1 MTTSLVIDANLAFR
15 YLLPGEAHE
24 QLRPLF
30 HQWEAQGVTLI
41 APTLWAYELAS
52 IISKTVHFGHLTKAE
67 GEALLQMAGSFTVQL
82 VPPDGALLNRAY
94 TWTRRLN
101 RAAAYDSFY
110 LALAECLNC
119 DFWTADLRLANVASQ
134 PWIKSPTF

>member
-1 MTTSLVIDANLAFR
+1 MTTSLVIDANLTFR

-41 APTLWAYELAS
+41 APTLWAYETAS
-52 IISKTVHFGHLTKAE
+52 IISKTVHFGHLTEAE
-67 GEALLQMAGSFTVQL
+67 GEALLQMAGAFTVQL
-82 VPPDGALLNRAY
+82 IPPDGELLSRAY

-101 RAAAYDSFY
+101 QAAAYDSFY
-110 LALAECLNC
+110 LALAERLNC
-119 DFWTADLRLANVASQ
+119 DFWTADLRLANAARQ